1 MIRIIEKSTLEFA
14 ENLAKLEKTLFS
26 TAWDRDTINDKIN
39 RGEFLYWVYEQDDKI
54 VGYLAI
60 QKTLNDLHIL
70 GIGVLKDY
78 RNQSIARNLTDVHFR
93 GEYWKTPKKYHDLT
107 KTSVYSVP
115 EFPDYP
121 FLDPH
126 WIVRVDGSCEIGPN
140 AVPVFSPY
148 GYDAAENIKEFIP
161 KVLEMI
167 NSGARKIIFD
177 KDFQELA
184 FSEIQSSMSKSV
196 MVERVKKFL
205 PNINPKEI
213 TEKGTAGIRSSVID
227 ENGKFVPDVI
237 LLEENSS
244 FHILNYNSPGATG
257 ALPFSVH
264 VINQLHQK
272 GLFENDDINLQCGPW
287 KFNEIVE
294 KLEK

>member
-1 MIRIIEKSTLEFA
+1 
-14 ENLAKLEKTLFS
+14 
-26 TAWDRDTINDKIN
+26 
-39 RGEFLYWVYEQDDKI
+39 
-54 VGYLAI
+54 
-60 QKTLNDLHIL
+60 
-70 GIGVLKDY
+70 
-78 RNQSIARNLTDVHFR
+78 
-93 GEYWKTPKKYHDLT
+93 
-107 KTSVYSVP
+107 
-115 EFPDYP
+115 
-121 FLDPH
+121 
-126 WIVRVDGSCEIGPN
+126 
-140 AVPVFSPY
+140 
-148 GYDAAENIKEFIP
+148 
-161 KVLEMI
+161 MI
-167 NSGARKIIFD
+167 NSGARKVIFD

-205 PNINPKEI
+205 PKINSKEI

-237 LLEENSS
+237 LVEEDTS

>member
-1 MIRIIEKSTLEFA
+1 
-14 ENLAKLEKTLFS
+14 
-26 TAWDRDTINDKIN
+26 
-39 RGEFLYWVYEQDDKI
+39 
-54 VGYLAI
+54 
-60 QKTLNDLHIL
+60 
-70 GIGVLKDY
+70 
-78 RNQSIARNLTDVHFR
+78 
-93 GEYWKTPKKYHDLT
+93 
-107 KTSVYSVP
+107 
-115 EFPDYP
+115 
-121 FLDPH
+121 
-126 WIVRVDGSCEIGPN
+126 
-140 AVPVFSPY
+140 
-148 GYDAAENIKEFIP
+148 
-161 KVLEMI
+161 MI
-167 NSGARKIIFD
+167 NSGARKVIFD

-205 PNINPKEI
+205 PKINSKEI

-237 LLEENSS
+237 LLEEDTS

-272 GLFENDDINLQCGPW
+272 GLFENDDNNLQCGPW

-294 KLEK
+294 KL